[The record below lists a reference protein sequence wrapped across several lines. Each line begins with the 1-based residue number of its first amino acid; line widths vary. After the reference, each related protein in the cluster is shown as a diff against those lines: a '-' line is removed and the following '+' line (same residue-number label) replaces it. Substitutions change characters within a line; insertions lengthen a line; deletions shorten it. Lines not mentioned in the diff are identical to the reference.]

1 MASKKRGY
9 PEGTNRRLTVEKK
22 ASKQI
27 SDEQPD
33 QLKLDYILWA
43 RKAVMELI
51 EPECG
56 LKMPI
61 RTVGDYL
68 KRRGFTP

>member
-1 MASKKRGY
+1 M
-9 PEGTNRRLTVEKK
+9 
-22 ASKQI
+22 
-27 SDEQPD
+27 
-33 QLKLDYILWA
+33 WA

-51 EPECG
+51 EPECD

>member
-1 MASKKRGY
+1 M
-9 PEGTNRRLTVEKK
+9 
-22 ASKQI
+22 